1 MTFLGPFSARLGLDF
16 RAASARSVEDNK
28 KGSNGVANLNKLWG
42 PFMRYNKAYFYN
54 ITNNLTYLP
63 TLVASIKIHKSN
75 DEKLSVIIHLDHR
88 GFITLGNGTNS

>member
-1 MTFLGPFSARLGLDF
+1 
-16 RAASARSVEDNK
+16 
-28 KGSNGVANLNKLWG
+28 
-42 PFMRYNKAYFYN
+42 MRYNKAYFYN

-75 DEKLSVIIHLDHR
+75 GEKLSVIIHLDHR